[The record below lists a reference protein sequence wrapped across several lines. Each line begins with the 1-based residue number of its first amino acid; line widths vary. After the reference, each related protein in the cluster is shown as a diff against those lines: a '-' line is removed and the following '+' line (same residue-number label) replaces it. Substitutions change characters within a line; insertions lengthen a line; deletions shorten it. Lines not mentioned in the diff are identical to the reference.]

1 MLRAAVQGGSWNARE
16 GEEGETMAET
26 MSGDMSAEILKA
38 VQGLSA
44 QVQGL
49 GAEVQGLG
57 AEVQGL
63 GARMDR
69 LETRV
74 AALGDQTEKLTFRMD
89 TLSAQMRVVT
99 TQVDGL
105 SVQMTELTTRMDKL
119 EGRMD
124 KLEGRMDKL
133 EGRMDKQEGWLGE
146 LGKTFY
152 EWGDKLRGQL
162 KQDIQESFRQVHAR
176 VDRTDG
182 AVVLMA
188 SVLRRPTELGEDL
201 EKRLGELDAH

>member
-1 MLRAAVQGGSWNARE
+1 LILALADGFAMLRVAVQGGSRNARE
-16 GEEGETMAET
+16 GEEGETMEET
-26 MSGDMSAEILKA
+26 VSGEMGAEILKA
-38 VQGLSA
+38 VR
-44 QVQGL
+44 GL
-49 GAEVQGLG
+49 GAEVQGLN
-57 AEVQGL
+57 
-63 GARMDR
+63 ARMDK
-69 LETRV
+69 LEARV
-74 AALGDQTEKLTFRMD
+74 AALGHQTEKLTMQVD
-89 TLSAQMRVVT
+89 GVNAHMRGLT

-105 SVQMTELTTRMDKL
+105 SVQMRELSTRMDKV
-119 EGRMD
+119 EGRVGA
-124 KLEGRMDKL
+124 LEV
-133 EGRMDKQEGWLGE
+133 RMDKQDGLLGE

-162 KQDIQESFRQVHAR
+162 KQDIQEGFRQVNAR

>member
-1 MLRAAVQGGSWNARE
+1 LILALADGFARLRVAVQGGSTNARE

-26 MSGDMSAEILKA
+26 VSGEMGAEILKA
-38 VQGLSA
+38 VR
-44 QVQGL
+44 GL
-49 GAEVQGLG
+49 GAEVQGLN
-57 AEVQGL
+57 
-63 GARMDR
+63 ARMDK
-69 LETRV
+69 LEARV
-74 AALGDQTEKLTFRMD
+74 AALGHQTEKLTMQVD
-89 TLSAQMRVVT
+89 GVNAHMRGLT

-105 SVQMTELTTRMDKL
+105 SVQMRELSTRMDKV
-119 EGRMD
+119 EGRVGA
-124 KLEGRMDKL
+124 LEV
-133 EGRMDKQEGWLGE
+133 RMDKQDGLLGE

-162 KQDIQESFRQVHAR
+162 KQDIQEGFRQVNAR

>member
-1 MLRAAVQGGSWNARE
+1 MEETVS
-16 GEEGETMAET
+16 GEMG
-26 MSGDMSAEILKA
+26 AEILKA
-38 VQGLSA
+38 VR
-44 QVQGL
+44 GL
-49 GAEVQGLG
+49 GAEVQGLN
-57 AEVQGL
+57 
-63 GARMDR
+63 ARMDK
-69 LETRV
+69 LEARV
-74 AALGDQTEKLTFRMD
+74 AALGHQTEKLTMQVD
-89 TLSAQMRVVT
+89 GVNAHMRGLT

-105 SVQMTELTTRMDKL
+105 SVQMRELSTRMDKV
-119 EGRMD
+119 EGRVGA
-124 KLEGRMDKL
+124 LEV
-133 EGRMDKQEGWLGE
+133 RMDKQDGLLGE

-162 KQDIQESFRQVHAR
+162 KQDIQEGFRQVNAR